1 MDTPE
6 LQKLIKELTKKYS
19 WSQEQLSN
27 VLYVNIHED
36 DDEAAM
42 KKFASA
48 LKKQLN
54 RSTTSPEVLQS
65 YLDIMIQDPKF
76 KTVSMIYPKPIPT
89 TVLDDV
95 LVKGLAAISKKIL
108 KNL

>member
-6 LQKLIKELTKKYS
+6 LQNLIKELRKKYS
-19 WSQEQLSN
+19 WSHEQLSN

-54 RSTTSPEVLQS
+54 RSTTSAEILQS
-65 YLDIMIQDPKF
+65 YLDIMTQDSKF

-89 TVLDDV
+89 TVLDDE
-95 LVKGLAAISKKIL
+95 LIKGLAAISKKIL

>member
-6 LQKLIKELTKKYS
+6 LQKLIKELAKKYS
-19 WSQEQLSN
+19 WSQEQLSRE
-27 VLYVNIHED
+27 LYVNLHED
-36 DDEAAM
+36 DDNETM

-54 RSTTSPEVLQS
+54 RSTTSAETLQA

-89 TVLDDV
+89 TVLDDA
-95 LVKGLAAISKKIL
+95 LVKGLAVISKKIL